1 MPLYEN
7 VFIARQD
14 ISGAQVD
21 QLADGFTQ
29 LIAEQGGQVKKREYW
44 GLRNLTYRMNKNRKG
59 HYILF
64 NIEAPAAAIAELER
78 TMRINEDVLRYL
90 TLRVEKFD
98 EGPSPIMQS
107 RGSRED
113 RPRRDRDRY
122 GEPREGR
129 DSGDRGGGDRS
140 GRPER
145 WRAAAG
151 RDPSS
156 RGDDGRTG
164 GGVNGKRNRIGTG
177 GAVARVARRPFF
189 RRRKSC
195 PFSGPNAP
203 KIDYKD
209 VRLLQRFV
217 SERGKIVPSR
227 ITAVSTQRQ
236 RELARA
242 IKRARYLGLLPYM
255 VK

>member
-44 GLRNLTYRMNKNRKG
+44 GLRNLAYRMNKNRKG

-64 NIEAPAAAIAELER
+64 NIEAPPAAIAELER

-90 TLRVEKFD
+90 TLRIEKID
-98 EGPSPIMQS
+98 ENPSPIMQS

-129 DSGDRGGGDRS
+129 DSGDRSGGDRPRAEAPPP
-140 GRPER
+140 GATAAER
-145 WRAAAG
+145 VEA
-151 RDPSS
+151 
-156 RGDDGRTG
+156 
-164 GGVNGKRNRIGTG
+164 
-177 GAVARVARRPFF
+177 
-189 RRRKSC
+189 
-195 PFSGPNAP
+195 
-203 KIDYKD
+203 
-209 VRLLQRFV
+209 
-217 SERGKIVPSR
+217 
-227 ITAVSTQRQ
+227 
-236 RELARA
+236 
-242 IKRARYLGLLPYM
+242 
-255 VK
+255 